1 MVFDDFNSCFFFL
14 SRIFYRHPHWHK
26 SVDST
31 ITSKNTE
38 DKEKCSGRPFNILKR
53 SLRNGACHGHLWDW
67 LSQKNCMLLK
77 MYFDFYSFSG
87 RKRVERFR
95 SEVIKGRI
103 RRGGTGA
110 NLQWGES
117 SRYPLYPV
125 VLEILSNRNRCDEKI
140 TISEAVAI
148 IWKPE
153 LTKNSVRNILKSTK
167 SLSNRLTYPRTP

>member
-1 MVFDDFNSCFFFL
+1 
-14 SRIFYRHPHWHK
+14 
-26 SVDST
+26 
-31 ITSKNTE
+31 
-38 DKEKCSGRPFNILKR
+38 
-53 SLRNGACHGHLWDW
+53 
-67 LSQKNCMLLK
+67 MLLK

-125 VLEILSNRNRCDEKI
+125 VLEILSKRNRCDEKI
-140 TISEAVAI
+140 TISAAVAI